1 MTRGAVWPH
10 DGRVKRRA
18 EGRSSSKGAEHRE
31 PPGQADAF
39 AGGLAAERERAGRL
53 GVVVRLLACLCGIP
67 VAFLLGRAEPI
78 LALLSVYAGA
88 GLALFVAVLVSAR
101 ARRWSWL
108 GILLLDV
115 PFVLASR
122 FQYFAYGS
130 DAPTQAGLL
139 VAFSVLLIVAASATL
154 HRTAVVI
161 TAALSAVVCGVAL
174 LRLGGGASIAQM
186 LLVLATGAGILVY
199 VETRSRL
206 LIRRFAAEQ
215 VRRDRLER
223 YFSPGVAARLM
234 DTTGFSRDGDHREV
248 TVLFADI
255 RDFTAMSETMDGRAV
270 MRTIDEYLSA
280 MATVV
285 FAHGGTLDKF
295 LGDGLLAYFGA
306 PVVQSDH
313 ATRAVACALGMAE
326 ELERLNVVRTAR
338 GQRALVAGHG
348 LHSGRVI
355 VGTIGT
361 EQRREFT
368 VIGDTVNVASRV
380 EGLTK
385 HFARPILVSAETRER
400 TGDAFAWS
408 AMPPAEVKGKAEPLR
423 TFVPSRRQAAPE
435 V

>member
-1 MTRGAVWPH
+1 MPFMGGA
-10 DGRVKRRA
+10 DGFT
-18 EGRSSSKGAEHRE
+18 EGL
-31 PPGQADAF
+31 D
-39 AGGLAAERERAGRL
+39 AERERAGGL

-67 VAFLLGRAEPI
+67 VAFAVGRAQPI
-78 LALLSVYAGA
+78 LALLTVYAGA
-88 GLALFVAVLVSAR
+88 GLALFVAVRFSAR
-101 ARRWSWL
+101 VRRWSWL

-122 FQYFAYGS
+122 FQYFAYGA
-130 DAPTQAGLL
+130 DAATQAGLL

-154 HRTAVVI
+154 HRTAVVA
-161 TAALSAVVCGVAL
+161 TAALSAGVCGAAL
-174 LRLGGGASIAQM
+174 LRLGAGATIAQM
-186 LLVLATGAGILVY
+186 LLVLATAAGILVY

-215 VRRDRLER
+215 VRLDRLGR
-223 YFSPGVAARLM
+223 YFSPGVAKRLM
-234 DTTGFSRDGDHREV
+234 ETAGFSRDGDHREV

-270 MRTIDEYLSA
+270 MKTIDEYLSA

-306 PVVQSDH
+306 PVAQADH

-326 ELERLNVVRTAR
+326 ELARLNVLRTAR

-348 LHSGRVI
+348 LHSGRVV

-385 HFARPILVSAETRER
+385 HFARAILVSAQTREQA
-400 TGDAFAWS
+400 GDSFEWS
-408 AMPPAEVKGKAEPLR
+408 AMPPAEVKGKAEPLH
-423 TFVPSRRQAAPE
+423 TFVPSRRATSTPAA
-435 V
+435 

>member
-1 MTRGAVWPH
+1 MRG
-10 DGRVKRRA
+10 GQ
-18 EGRSSSKGAEHRE
+18 GRSSKEAEPRE
-31 PPGQADAF
+31 EPAPPSRADGF
-39 AGGLAAERERAGRL
+39 DEGLAAERERAGRL
-53 GVVVRLLACLCGIP
+53 GVIVRLLACLCGIP
-67 VAFLLGRAEPI
+67 VAFIVGRAEPI
-78 LALLSVYAGA
+78 LALLSVYAAA
-88 GLALFVAVLVSAR
+88 GLALFVAVHFSPRV
-101 ARRWSWL
+101 RRWSWL

-115 PFVLASR
+115 PFVLGSR

-130 DAPTQAGLL
+130 DPATQAGLL

-154 HRTAVVI
+154 HRTAVVT
-161 TAALSAVVCGVAL
+161 TAALSAGVCGDAL
-174 LRLGGGASIAQM
+174 LQLGGGAAIAQM
-186 LLVLATGAGILVY
+186 LLVLATAAGILVY

-215 VRRDRLER
+215 VRRDRLGR
-223 YFSPGVAARLM
+223 YFSPGVATRLM
-234 DTTGFSRDGDHREV
+234 DATGFSREGDHRDV
-248 TVLFADI
+248 TILFADI
-255 RDFTAMSETMDGRAV
+255 RGFTAMSETMDGRAV
-270 MRTIDEYLSA
+270 MKTIDEYLSA

-306 PVVQSDH
+306 PVVQKDH

-338 GQRALVAGHG
+338 GQPALVAGHG

-385 HFARPILVSAETRER
+385 HFARAILVSAETRER
-400 TGDAFAWS
+400 AGEAFTWS

-423 TFVPSRRQAAPE
+423 TFVPSRRGETPE
-435 V
+435 G